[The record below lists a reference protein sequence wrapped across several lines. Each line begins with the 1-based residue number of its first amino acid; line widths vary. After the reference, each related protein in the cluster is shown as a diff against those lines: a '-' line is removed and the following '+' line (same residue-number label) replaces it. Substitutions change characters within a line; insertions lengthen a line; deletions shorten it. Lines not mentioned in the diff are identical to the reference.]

1 MPLPDPDRL
10 PTQRV
15 FDNPDG
21 FAMAFS
27 EAWEDYERQHPA
39 HGMASEATLTL
50 VLVRMAD

>member
-27 EAWEDYERQHPA
+27 EAWEEYERQHPG
-39 HGMASEATLTL
+39 HGLERDGKLKL
-50 VLVRMAD
+50 VL

>member
-27 EAWEDYERQHPA
+27 EAWEEYERQHPGPVSYT
-39 HGMASEATLTL
+39 HLTL
-50 VLVRMAD
+50 PTIYSV